1 MARYIKANP
10 LVAQYLQLED
20 ERNKVSDGNYLFWQ
34 NDMLK
39 FGPLTQLNDILV
51 KIGGIALMPHEARSE
66 QDGTIC
72 RPLPRATDARFQQPI
87 KDNVNDAIVGD
98 DTNTEQGADGESEN
112 TESTNTDQGADDEG
126 ENTESTEH
134 GSDGEGENTKS
145 TNTEQ
150 GADGEGEK
158 TESTDNG
165 GNSNEGQA
173 NEENAESDQQ
183 PEASESEQTESET
196 EK

>member
-10 LVAQYLQLED
+10 LVARYLQLEN
-20 ERNKVSDGNYLFWQ
+20 ERNAVSDGNYLFWQ

-72 RPLPRATDARFQQPI
+72 RPLPMATDARFQQPI
-87 KDNVNDAIVGD
+87 KANVNDAIVG
-98 DTNTEQGADGESEN
+98 G
-112 TESTNTDQGADDEG
+112 
-126 ENTESTEH
+126 NTESTEQ
-134 GSDGEGENTKS
+134 GSDDESEN
-145 TNTEQ
+145 
-150 GADGEGEK
+150 

-173 NEENAESDQQ
+173 NEENAEGDQQ

>member
-72 RPLPRATDARFQQPI
+72 RPLPRAADARFQQPI
-87 KDNVNDAIVGD
+87 KDNVNDAIVG
-98 DTNTEQGADGESEN
+98 GSP
-112 TESTNTDQGADDEG
+112 ESTEHGSDDEG
-126 ENTESTEH
+126 ENTEST
-134 GSDGEGENTKS
+134 
-145 TNTEQ
+145 
-150 GADGEGEK
+150 
-158 TESTDNG
+158 DNG
-165 GNSNEGQA
+165 GNINEGQA
-173 NEENAESDQQ
+173 NEENVEGDQ
-183 PEASESEQTESET
+183 PSETSESEQTESET
-196 EK
+196 QKVSNYEQSEYNQND

>member
-20 ERNKVSDGNYLFWQ
+20 ERNKVSDGNYLLWQ

-72 RPLPRATDARFQQPI
+72 RPLPRATDTRFQPI
-87 KDNVNDAIVGD
+87 KANVNDAILGD
-98 DTNTEQGADGESEN
+98 NTNTEQGADGK
-112 TESTNTDQGADDEG
+112 G
-126 ENTESTEH
+126 EN
-134 GSDGEGENTKS
+134 
-145 TNTEQ
+145 
-150 GADGEGEK
+150 

-173 NEENAESDQQ
+173 NEENSEGDQQ

-196 EK
+196 KK

>member
-10 LVAQYLQLED
+10 LVARYLQLENG
-20 ERNKVSDGNYLFWQ
+20 RNMVSDGNYLFWQ

-72 RPLPRATDARFQQPI
+72 RPLPMATDARFQQPI
-87 KDNVNDAIVGD
+87 KANVNDAIVGD
-98 DTNTEQGADGESEN
+98 NTNTEQGADGK
-112 TESTNTDQGADDEG
+112 G
-126 ENTESTEH
+126 EN
-134 GSDGEGENTKS
+134 
-145 TNTEQ
+145 
-150 GADGEGEK
+150 

-173 NEENAESDQQ
+173 NEGQANEENAEGGQQ
-183 PEASESEQTESET
+183 SEASESEQTESET
-196 EK
+196 KK

>member
-10 LVAQYLQLED
+10 LVARYLQLEND
-20 ERNKVSDGNYLFWQ
+20 RNMVSDGNYLFWQ

-72 RPLPRATDARFQQPI
+72 RPLPMATDARFQQPI
-87 KDNVNDAIVGD
+87 KANVNDAIVGD
-98 DTNTEQGADGESEN
+98 NTNTEQGADGK
-112 TESTNTDQGADDEG
+112 G
-126 ENTESTEH
+126 ENTESTDN
-134 GSDGEGENTKS
+134 GSSNEG
-145 TNTEQ
+145 
-150 GADGEGEK
+150 
-158 TESTDNG
+158 ESTDNG

-173 NEENAESDQQ
+173 NEENAEDDQQ
-183 PEASESEQTESET
+183 PEASESEKTESKT
-196 EK
+196 KK

>member
-10 LVAQYLQLED
+10 LVARYLQLEN
-20 ERNKVSDGNYLFWQ
+20 ERNTVSDGNYLFWQ

-39 FGPLTQLNDILV
+39 FGTLTQLNDILV

-72 RPLPRATDARFQQPI
+72 RPLPMAADARFQQPI
-87 KDNVNDAIVGD
+87 RTNVNDAIVDGN
-98 DTNTEQGADGESEN
+98 TNTEQDADGV
-112 TESTNTDQGADDEG
+112 G
-126 ENTESTEH
+126 EN
-134 GSDGEGENTKS
+134 
-145 TNTEQ
+145 
-150 GADGEGEK
+150 

-173 NEENAESDQQ
+173 NEENAEGDQPSDT
-183 PEASESEQTESET
+183 SESEQTESET
-196 EK
+196 QKVSNYEQSEYNQND

>member
-72 RPLPRATDARFQQPI
+72 RPLPMAADARFQQPI
-87 KDNVNDAIVGD
+87 RTNVNDAIVDGN
-98 DTNTEQGADGESEN
+98 TNTEQDADGV
-112 TESTNTDQGADDEG
+112 G
-126 ENTESTEH
+126 EN
-134 GSDGEGENTKS
+134 
-145 TNTEQ
+145 
-150 GADGEGEK
+150 

-173 NEENAESDQQ
+173 NEENAEGGQQ

>member
-10 LVAQYLQLED
+10 LVARYLQLEND
-20 ERNKVSDGNYLFWQ
+20 RNMVSDGNYLFWQ

-72 RPLPRATDARFQQPI
+72 RPLPMATDARFQQPI
-87 KDNVNDAIVGD
+87 KANVNDAIVGD
-98 DTNTEQGADGESEN
+98 N
-112 TESTNTDQGADDEG
+112 
-126 ENTESTEH
+126 
-134 GSDGEGENTKS
+134 

-150 GADGEGEK
+150 GADGEGEN

-173 NEENAESDQQ
+173 NEENAEGDQQ
-183 PEASESEQTESET
+183 PEASESEQTESKTKSKEL
-196 EK
+196 

>member
-1 MARYIKANP
+1 
-10 LVAQYLQLED
+10 
-20 ERNKVSDGNYLFWQ
+20 
-34 NDMLK
+34 
-39 FGPLTQLNDILV
+39 
-51 KIGGIALMPHEARSE
+51 MPHEARSE

-72 RPLPRATDARFQQPI
+72 RPLPRATDARFQRPI

-98 DTNTEQGADGESEN
+98 DTNTEQGADGE
-112 TESTNTDQGADDEG
+112 G
-126 ENTESTEH
+126 ENS
-134 GSDGEGENTKS
+134 
-145 TNTEQ
+145 
-150 GADGEGEK
+150 
-158 TESTDNG
+158 ESTDNG

>member
-1 MARYIKANP
+1 M
-10 LVAQYLQLED
+10 
-20 ERNKVSDGNYLFWQ
+20 VSDGNYLFWQ

-72 RPLPRATDARFQQPI
+72 RPLPMATDARFQQPI
-87 KDNVNDAIVGD
+87 KANVNDAIVGD
-98 DTNTEQGADGESEN
+98 DTD
-112 TESTNTDQGADDEG
+112 
-126 ENTESTEH
+126 
-134 GSDGEGENTKS
+134 
-145 TNTEQ
+145 TEQ
-150 GADGEGEK
+150 GADGEGEN

-173 NEENAESDQQ
+173 NEENAEGGQQ
-183 PEASESEQTESET
+183 SEASESEQTESET
-196 EK
+196 KKVRNYEQSEYNQND

>member
-20 ERNKVSDGNYLFWQ
+20 ERNKVSDGNYLLWQ

-87 KDNVNDAIVGD
+87 KDNVNDAIVG
-98 DTNTEQGADGESEN
+98 GSP
-112 TESTNTDQGADDEG
+112 
-126 ENTESTEH
+126 ESTEH
-134 GSDGEGENTKS
+134 GEDGEGEN
-145 TNTEQ
+145 
-150 GADGEGEK
+150 

-173 NEENAESDQQ
+173 NEENVEGSQ
-183 PEASESEQTESET
+183 PSETSESEQTESET
-196 EK
+196 KK

>member
-10 LVAQYLQLED
+10 LVARYLQLEN
-20 ERNKVSDGNYLFWQ
+20 ERNTVSDGNYLFWQ

-87 KDNVNDAIVGD
+87 KDNVNDGIVGD
-98 DTNTEQGADGESEN
+98 NAN
-112 TESTNTDQGADDEG
+112 
-126 ENTESTEH
+126 TEH
-134 GSDGEGENTKS
+134 GSDDECEN
-145 TNTEQ
+145 
-150 GADGEGEK
+150 

-165 GNSNEGQA
+165 GNNNEGQA
-173 NEENAESDQQ
+173 NEENAKGGKQ
-183 PEASESEQTESET
+183 PEASASEQTESET
-196 EK
+196 KK

>member
-39 FGPLTQLNDILV
+39 FGSLTQLNDILV

-87 KDNVNDAIVGD
+87 KANVDDAIVG
-98 DTNTEQGADGESEN
+98 GN
-112 TESTNTDQGADDEG
+112 TESTDKG
-126 ENTESTEH
+126 
-134 GSDGEGENTKS
+134 
-145 TNTEQ
+145 
-150 GADGEGEK
+150 
-158 TESTDNG
+158 G
-165 GNSNEGQA
+165 GNKGQA
-173 NEENAESDQQ
+173 NEENAEGSQQ
-183 PEASESEQTESET
+183 PETSENEQTESET
-196 EK
+196 QKVSNYEQSEYNPND

>member
-87 KDNVNDAIVGD
+87 KDNVNDAIVG
-98 DTNTEQGADGESEN
+98 G
-112 TESTNTDQGADDEG
+112 
-126 ENTESTEH
+126 NTESTEH
-134 GSDGEGENTKS
+134 GSDDEGES
-145 TNTEQ
+145 
-150 GADGEGEK
+150 

-173 NEENAESDQQ
+173 NEENAEGSQQ
-183 PEASESEQTESET
+183 PEASESEQTESKT
-196 EK
+196 KK

>member
-87 KDNVNDAIVGD
+87 KDNVNDAIVGG
-98 DTNTEQGADGESEN
+98 NP
-112 TESTNTDQGADDEG
+112 ESTEHGSDDEG
-126 ENTESTEH
+126 ENTEST
-134 GSDGEGENTKS
+134 
-145 TNTEQ
+145 
-150 GADGEGEK
+150 
-158 TESTDNG
+158 DNG
-165 GNSNEGQA
+165 GNINEGQA
-173 NEENAESDQQ
+173 NEEKVDCDQ
-183 PEASESEQTESET
+183 PSETSESEQTESET
-196 EK
+196 QKVSNYEQSEYNQND

>member
-10 LVAQYLQLED
+10 LVARYLQLEN
-20 ERNKVSDGNYLFWQ
+20 ERNTVSDGNYLFWQ

-72 RPLPRATDARFQQPI
+72 RPLPRATDERFQQPI

-98 DTNTEQGADGESEN
+98 YTNTEQGADGEDEN
-112 TESTNTDQGADDEG
+112 TESTNTEQGEDGGG
-126 ENTESTEH
+126 EN
-134 GSDGEGENTKS
+134 
-145 TNTEQ
+145 
-150 GADGEGEK
+150 

-173 NEENAESDQQ
+173 NEENAEGGQQ

>member
-10 LVAQYLQLED
+10 LVARYLQLEND
-20 ERNKVSDGNYLFWQ
+20 RNTVSDGNYLFWQ

-72 RPLPRATDARFQQPI
+72 RPLPMATDARFQQPI
-87 KDNVNDAIVGD
+87 KANVNDAIVGD
-98 DTNTEQGADGESEN
+98 NTNTEQGADGK
-112 TESTNTDQGADDEG
+112 G
-126 ENTESTEH
+126 EN
-134 GSDGEGENTKS
+134 
-145 TNTEQ
+145 
-150 GADGEGEK
+150 

-173 NEENAESDQQ
+173 NEGQANEENAEGGQQ
-183 PEASESEQTESET
+183 SEASESEQTESET
-196 EK
+196 KK

>member
-10 LVAQYLQLED
+10 LVARYLQLEND
-20 ERNKVSDGNYLFWQ
+20 RNMVSDGNYLFWQ

-72 RPLPRATDARFQQPI
+72 RPLPMATDARFQQSI
-87 KDNVNDAIVGD
+87 KANVNDAIVGD
-98 DTNTEQGADGESEN
+98 N
-112 TESTNTDQGADDEG
+112 
-126 ENTESTEH
+126 
-134 GSDGEGENTKS
+134 

-150 GADGEGEK
+150 GADGEGENS
-158 TESTDNG
+158 ESTNNG
-165 GNSNEGQA
+165 NEGQA
-173 NEENAESDQQ
+173 NEENAEGDQQ

-196 EK
+196 KK

>member
-10 LVAQYLQLED
+10 LVARYLQLEND
-20 ERNKVSDGNYLFWQ
+20 RNMVSDGNYLFWQ

-72 RPLPRATDARFQQPI
+72 RPLPMATDARFQQPI
-87 KDNVNDAIVGD
+87 KANVNDAIVGD
-98 DTNTEQGADGESEN
+98 N
-112 TESTNTDQGADDEG
+112 
-126 ENTESTEH
+126 
-134 GSDGEGENTKS
+134 

-150 GADGEGEK
+150 GADGEGENS
-158 TESTDNG
+158 ESTDNG
-165 GNSNEGQA
+165 GNGDEGQANESTDNGGNGDEGQANESTDNGGNGDEGQA
-173 NEENAESDQQ
+173 NEENAESGQQ
-183 PEASESEQTESET
+183 PEASESEQTKSET
-196 EK
+196 KK

>member
-10 LVAQYLQLED
+10 LVARYLQLEND
-20 ERNKVSDGNYLFWQ
+20 RNMVSDGNYLFWQ
-34 NDMLK
+34 NDMLE

-72 RPLPRATDARFQQPI
+72 RPLPTATDARFQQPI
-87 KDNVNDAIVGD
+87 KANVNDAIVGD
-98 DTNTEQGADGESEN
+98 N
-112 TESTNTDQGADDEG
+112 
-126 ENTESTEH
+126 
-134 GSDGEGENTKS
+134 

-150 GADGEGEK
+150 GADGEGENSENS
-158 TESTDNG
+158 ESTDNG
-165 GNSNEGQA
+165 GNGDEGQANEGQA
-173 NEENAESDQQ
+173 NEENAEGDQQ

-196 EK
+196 KK

>member
-20 ERNKVSDGNYLFWQ
+20 ERNKVSDGNYLLWQ
-34 NDMLK
+34 NDILK

-87 KDNVNDAIVGD
+87 KDNVNDAIVGG
-98 DTNTEQGADGESEN
+98 NS
-112 TESTNTDQGADDEG
+112 ESTEHGSDDEG
-126 ENTESTEH
+126 ENTEST
-134 GSDGEGENTKS
+134 
-145 TNTEQ
+145 
-150 GADGEGEK
+150 
-158 TESTDNG
+158 DNG
-165 GNSNEGQA
+165 GNINEGQA
-173 NEENAESDQQ
+173 NEENVEGDQ
-183 PEASESEQTESET
+183 PSETSESEQTESET
-196 EK
+196 QKVSNYEQSEYNQND

>member
-10 LVAQYLQLED
+10 LVARYLQLEND
-20 ERNKVSDGNYLFWQ
+20 RNMVSDGNYLFWQ

-72 RPLPRATDARFQQPI
+72 RPLPMATDARFQQPI
-87 KDNVNDAIVGD
+87 KANVNDAIVGG
-98 DTNTEQGADGESEN
+98 N
-112 TESTNTDQGADDEG
+112 
-126 ENTESTEH
+126 
-134 GSDGEGENTKS
+134 

-150 GADGEGEK
+150 GADGEGEN

-173 NEENAESDQQ
+173 NEENAEGDQQ
-183 PEASESEQTESET
+183 PEASESEKTESKKKVRNYEQS
-196 EK
+196 EYNPND

>member
-87 KDNVNDAIVGD
+87 KDNVNDAIVGG
-98 DTNTEQGADGESEN
+98 NP
-112 TESTNTDQGADDEG
+112 ESTEHGSDDEG
-126 ENTESTEH
+126 ENTEST
-134 GSDGEGENTKS
+134 
-145 TNTEQ
+145 
-150 GADGEGEK
+150 
-158 TESTDNG
+158 DNG
-165 GNSNEGQA
+165 GNINEGQA
-173 NEENAESDQQ
+173 NEENVDCDQ
-183 PEASESEQTESET
+183 PSETSESEQTESET
-196 EK
+196 QKVSNYEQSEYNPND

>member
-10 LVAQYLQLED
+10 LVARYLQLEND
-20 ERNKVSDGNYLFWQ
+20 RNMVSDGNYLFWQ

-72 RPLPRATDARFQQPI
+72 RPLPMATDARFQQPI
-87 KDNVNDAIVGD
+87 KANVNDDIVGD
-98 DTNTEQGADGESEN
+98 D
-112 TESTNTDQGADDEG
+112 
-126 ENTESTEH
+126 
-134 GSDGEGENTKS
+134 
-145 TNTEQ
+145 TEQ
-150 GADGEGEK
+150 GADGEGEN

-173 NEENAESDQQ
+173 NEENAEGGQQ
-183 PEASESEQTESET
+183 SEASESEQTESET
-196 EK
+196 KKVRNYEQSEYNQND

>member
-10 LVAQYLQLED
+10 LVARYLQLGND
-20 ERNKVSDGNYLFWQ
+20 RNMVSDGNYLFWQ

-72 RPLPRATDARFQQPI
+72 RPLPMATDARFQQPI
-87 KDNVNDAIVGD
+87 KANVNDAIVGD
-98 DTNTEQGADGESEN
+98 N
-112 TESTNTDQGADDEG
+112 
-126 ENTESTEH
+126 
-134 GSDGEGENTKS
+134 

-150 GADGEGEK
+150 GADGEGENS
-158 TESTDNG
+158 ESTDNG
-165 GNSNEGQA
+165 GNGNEGQANEGQA
-173 NEENAESDQQ
+173 NEENTEGDQQ

-196 EK
+196 KSKEL